1 MMPQNITAG
10 DTLKYTLEAPADY
23 LPSAG
28 YTATLAIR
36 GPQLITITGSVDGT
50 SFVFEETA
58 ATTASWAEGL
68 YNYVIFVEK
77 ATEQVSI
84 ETGQTTITLRADLQT
99 QTDVRTH
106 ARKVLDAIEAVIEN
120 RATTDQKSYSING
133 RSLERTP
140 ISELLSLRN
149 YYREQVANESPRGRT
164 TATKLYVRM

>member
-1 MMPQNITAG
+1 MLPTDITAG
-10 DTLKYTLEAPADY
+10 DTLKYTLEGPSDY
-23 LPSAG
+23 LPSSG
-28 YTATLAIR
+28 YSATLALR
-36 GPQLITITGSVDGT
+36 GPQLITITGTTDGE

-58 ATTASWAEGL
+58 ANTALYAEGV

-77 ATEQVSI
+77 STEQVSI

-120 RATTDQKSYSING
+120 RATIDQKSYSING

-140 ISELLSLRN
+140 ITDLLSLRN
-149 YYREQVANESPRGRT
+149 YYREQVARETPKGRSN
-164 TATKLYVRM
+164 ATKLYVRM